1 MSFMTGWSRLLTV
14 LQTGAE
20 QGDDGGFLS
29 GILDMASLAWRIP
42 LALLILL
49 MGVGIAYVLAGR
61 TRRFVRSSGFSEKVV
76 ETPLGPIFGDRQPTV
91 ERVFGALVKYYVYL
105 VVVTIGARIV
115 RFESAV
121 HFFDQAAVYAPLF
134 IAGFALVTVGA
145 VLASG
150 IGDRVAG
157 WEAIADSSAAQP
169 LGTVVEALIYYVAAV
184 IALDFAGFDTTI
196 LVVFGAGIALA
207 VGLAVAIAVGV
218 AVGLGSK
225 EYVENHV
232 DEWASESAPK
242 EPAD

>member
-1 MSFMTGWSRLLTV
+1 MTGWSIHDVV
-14 LQTGAE
+14 LQTGVE
-20 QGDDGGFLS
+20 QGNDGGFLS

-49 MGVGIAYVLAGR
+49 IGAGIGYVLGGR
-61 TRRFVRSSGFSEKVV
+61 TRRFVRSSGFSEKVI
-76 ETPLGPIFGDRQPTV
+76 ETPLGPVFGDRQPTV
-91 ERVFGALVKYYVYL
+91 ERVFGALVRYYVYL
-105 VVVTIGARIV
+105 VVFTICARIV
-115 RFESAV
+115 RFDSAV
-121 HFFDQAAVYAPLF
+121 YYLDQAALYAPLLV
-134 IAGFALVTVGA
+134 AGFVLVTVGA

-150 IGDRVAG
+150 IGDRVAN
-157 WEAIADSSAAQP
+157 WEVIADTSAARP

-225 EYVENHV
+225 EYVEDHV
-232 DEWASESAPK
+232 AEWADGSPK
-242 EPAD
+242 QEPAD